1 MKQLISYYRMPG
13 DREEEISRLIHAE
26 GLDGVENLIYGS
38 QAGSP
43 PFLQIT
49 VGTHLRYWPYWMD
62 LYEGNKDRLFDIFA
76 NQDNIRQMYGAEDRE
91 GWIQVIRANIRAA
104 LAEKPRYL
112 VWHVQESTPEEAFS
126 WRFRHTDEEVLAAT
140 AELYQS
146 FRDLIPDGVFILFE
160 NIFWPGLYRL
170 EPEKVEYFFTR
181 LDDPAHTGLMF
192 DSGHFM
198 ITNPDLTS
206 EKEAA
211 LYIRESMKQLGEM
224 RALVKGIHL
233 SCSLSGAYIRQFR
246 REMPVP
252 LTNQVMMR
260 HICSLDHHD
269 PFQTRAAR
277 EIVEAIEPDYV
288 THELFGNTFAEAV
301 EKARKQALLVTGA
314 RETQVYHSV

>member
-1 MKQLISYYRMPG
+1 
-13 DREEEISRLIHAE
+13 
-26 GLDGVENLIYGS
+26 
-38 QAGSP
+38 
-43 PFLQIT
+43 
-49 VGTHLRYWPYWMD
+49 
-62 LYEGNKDRLFDIFA
+62 
-76 NQDNIRQMYGAEDRE
+76 
-91 GWIQVIRANIRAA
+91 
-104 LAEKPRYL
+104 
-112 VWHVQESTPEEAFS
+112 
-126 WRFRHTDEEVLAAT
+126 
-140 AELYQS
+140 
-146 FRDLIPDGVFILFE
+146 
-160 NIFWPGLYRL
+160 
-170 EPEKVEYFFTR
+170 
-181 LDDPAHTGLMF
+181 
-192 DSGHFM
+192 M

-277 EIVEAIEPDYV
+277 EIVEAVEPDYV

>member
-1 MKQLISYYRMPG
+1 
-13 DREEEISRLIHAE
+13 
-26 GLDGVENLIYGS
+26 
-38 QAGSP
+38 
-43 PFLQIT
+43 
-49 VGTHLRYWPYWMD
+49 
-62 LYEGNKDRLFDIFA
+62 
-76 NQDNIRQMYGAEDRE
+76 
-91 GWIQVIRANIRAA
+91 
-104 LAEKPRYL
+104 
-112 VWHVQESTPEEAFS
+112 
-126 WRFRHTDEEVLAAT
+126 
-140 AELYQS
+140 
-146 FRDLIPDGVFILFE
+146 
-160 NIFWPGLYRL
+160 
-170 EPEKVEYFFTR
+170 
-181 LDDPAHTGLMF
+181 
-192 DSGHFM
+192 M
-198 ITNPDLTS
+198 ITNPDMTS

-211 LYIRESMKQLGEM
+211 LYIRERMKQLGEM
-224 RALVKGIHL
+224 RSLVKGIHL